1 LILGAFRT
9 ASKSGRSSR
18 TDFWDG
24 LDRNSIYFDLLP
36 GKKRACFDQGRCN
49 CLPKIARQR
58 AAILMS
64 CWFARR
70 PFIITI
76 QEVFEMTKQDE
87 THRVMFT
94 LTDQAIAK
102 LDQLVAKKQQEVNQ
116 NPDLAKYHVRVTKS
130 NIVEDWLSKQ
140 WALKSAKGP
149 VLAFLTLTG
158 TINALYIKNGLERKY
173 KRSKPFLSA

>member
-1 LILGAFRT
+1 MRHLLTPTCYHDKPNRTAVYPNFGVSFALCSFLILGPVKPP
-9 ASKSGRSSR
+9 SKS
-18 TDFWDG
+18 
-24 LDRNSIYFDLLP
+24 DRFDRAIFEDDRIATHFVLISYLEKNAHVLTWV
-36 GKKRACFDQGRCN
+36 GATVCKK
-49 CLPKIARQR
+49 IVRQR
-58 AAILMS
+58 DAILTS

-116 NPDLAKYHVRVTKS
+116 NPDLAKYHVKVTKS

-140 WALKSAKGP
+140 
-149 VLAFLTLTG
+149 
-158 TINALYIKNGLERKY
+158 
-173 KRSKPFLSA
+173 